1 MASIYRR
8 GNIWYVAWHDETGKR
23 RYRSTGEKQKRR
35 ALQYLQEEKKPILRQ
50 KQSDQQLIRIWLH
63 ELKSLGRTTDH
74 IQHLKRAITYL
85 GTKSHEA
92 NMKLGAMDRSDQTI
106 TSYHRAAK
114 QWGRWC
120 YLNGHRTT
128 DPMLGL
134 RLPTRKTGRVYVR
147 GVFTE
152 EEAMQLSAHHM
163 LYRVSLATGLR
174 LGELRKLTNEHKKL
188 VQGKHC
194 LWLKPR
200 TTKNRFEDI
209 IPISKELWDDLE
221 LPMWVPSKS
230 WSAEYLRRDL
240 KKLGLP
246 IKDQDGNP
254 RDWHSLRGTFSHL
267 LLQQGVSIPVV
278 ARRMRHSDGGG
289 LLLKRYAASV
299 ASDIQ

>member
-8 GNIWYVAWHDETGKR
+8 GNIWYVAWCDETGKR

-92 NMKLGAMDRSDQTI
+92 NMKLGAMNRSDQTI
-106 TSYHRAAK
+106 TSYYRAAK
-114 QWGRWC
+114 QWGNWC
-120 YLNGHRTT
+120 YLNGHRSA

-134 RLPTRKTGRVYVR
+134 RLPTRKTGRVYIR
-147 GVFTE
+147 GVFTK
-152 EEAMQLSAHHM
+152 EEAERLSQHHM
-163 LYRVSLATGLR
+163 LYRLSLATGLR
-174 LGELRKLTNEHKKL
+174 LGELRKLSVENKR
-188 VQGKHC
+188 VIQGRHC

-200 TTKNRFEDI
+200 GTKNRFEDI
-209 IPISKELWDDLE
+209 IPISEELWNDSQ

-240 KKLGLP
+240 AKLSIP
-246 IKDQDGNP
+246 VMDQDDHP
-254 RDWHSLRGTFSHL
+254 RDWHSMRVTFCNL

-289 LLLKRYAASV
+289 LLLKRYSCI
-299 ASDIQ
+299 SIC